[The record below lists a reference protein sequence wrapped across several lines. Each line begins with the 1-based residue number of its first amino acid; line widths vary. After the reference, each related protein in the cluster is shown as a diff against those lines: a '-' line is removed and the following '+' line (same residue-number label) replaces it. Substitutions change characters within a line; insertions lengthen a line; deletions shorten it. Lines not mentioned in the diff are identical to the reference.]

1 MGLFKKKEKIESKY
15 KIGEF
20 VSFHGTT
27 FQDKPELKFGVIS
40 NVRKTEDG
48 IVYDIKVGGEA
59 TWLAKD
65 VKEEK
70 IVKNN

>member
-1 MGLFKKKEKIESKY
+1 MGLFKKKQKFESKY
-15 KIGEF
+15 HIDEF

-27 FQDKPELKFGVIS
+27 FQGKSELKFGVIS
-40 NVRKTEDG
+40 AVRQTEDG

-65 VKEEK
+65 IKEDK
-70 IVKNN
+70 IVKND